1 MSLITDLLSRVRQ
14 PDPKRDIPPILRDS
28 VLEETAR
35 RKARKRLL
43 IPVIVL
49 FGVVLGFGAISL
61 WESLLTP
68 LMVSRITEHTTP
80 EVQHIRQV
88 AVPLPP
94 QSRSEVA
101 QPAQSPTGPQAVYT
115 AVERKPKSK
124 PVRHTREKSV
134 TKSSEQD
141 AISVSAGA
149 LKEVERKKTSRM
161 NGLKPEAE
169 LEKNISKQDRDLY
182 LYMARTFE
190 MEKNYHQALSNY
202 KKVLVIEPDNY
213 VVMNNISCAL
223 IHLGSYEEA
232 IEYAKRALS
241 LRRDYLPSLINLG
254 AAYGQLGKYHES
266 EGYLLRALSMESKNR
281 VILLNLGLIYEKM
294 GALDKAG
301 KYFVSLS
308 ETGEVEG
315 HMGLARIA
323 EKQGRTADAI
333 SFYKTAMSF
342 DNAGSQTWNL
352 ANERLLQLTR

>member
-35 RKARKRLL
+35 RKAGKRLL

-61 WESLLTP
+61 WESFLTP
-68 LMVSRITEHTTP
+68 RTVSRITEHTTP
-80 EVQHIRQV
+80 EVQHIRQL

-101 QPAQSPTGPQAVYT
+101 QPAQSPAGPQAVYT

-124 PVRHTREKSV
+124 PVRPTREKSV

-141 AISVSAGA
+141 AI
-149 LKEVERKKTSRM
+149 
-161 NGLKPEAE
+161 
-169 LEKNISKQDRDLY
+169 QDKYLY

-190 MEKNYHQALSNY
+190 MEKNYHLALSNY
-202 KKVLVIEPDNY
+202 KKVIVIEPDNY
-213 VVMNNISCAL
+213 VVMNNISCTL
-223 IHLGSYEEA
+223 IRLGSYEEA

-241 LRRDYLPSLINLG
+241 LRRDYTPSLTNLG

-266 EGYLLRALSMESKNR
+266 EGYLLKALSMEPKNR

-323 EKQGRTADAI
+323 EKQGRTADAV

-342 DNAGSQTWNL
+342 DNAGSQAWNF